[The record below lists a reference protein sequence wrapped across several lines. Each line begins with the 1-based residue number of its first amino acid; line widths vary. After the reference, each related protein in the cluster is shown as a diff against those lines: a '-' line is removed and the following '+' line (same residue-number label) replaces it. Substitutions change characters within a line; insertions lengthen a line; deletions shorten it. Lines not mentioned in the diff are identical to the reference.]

1 MSNYN
6 AYIISLIAVFVLF
19 YIRDIFSS
27 PAQQISRDS
36 LAGKEKNSADKIVL
50 LDISGN
56 EIHQSKG
63 QLYVQYCASWGY
75 KNYFHQLQRFTVHS
89 FPELT
94 GKVHGTVYPPSKL
107 AQVVSTITGGMWF
120 AGLALLFA
128 GDTIMPMIGF
138 TEEPVLYKY
147 MKENKMLVGGAL
159 FIANN
164 IGNGMLSTGAFEVY
178 YNGELI
184 FSKLKTGQ
192 VPRVE
197 DIIYALEAAGLER
210 LQNY

>member
-1 MSNYN
+1 M
-6 AYIISLIAVFVLF
+6 
-19 YIRDIFSS
+19 
-27 PAQQISRDS
+27 
-36 LAGKEKNSADKIVL
+36 
-50 LDISGN
+50 
-56 EIHQSKG
+56 
-63 QLYVQYCASWGY
+63 
-75 KNYFHQLQRFTVHS
+75 
-89 FPELT
+89 
-94 GKVHGTVYPPSKL
+94 
-107 AQVVSTITGGMWF
+107 STITGGMWF

-138 TEEPVLYKY
+138 TDEPVLYKY

-210 LQNY
+210 LQSY